1 MTNFNRKTSLENDT
15 VWETGLKKKKHIKRG
30 ENNLFVKAS
39 T

>member
-15 VWETGLKKKKHIKRG
+15 VWETGLKKNHIKRG